1 MLAALVISLAITSF
15 FYVRFSKRQNRPSTK
30 KIIVAAQA
38 LQPGTPIT
46 ASDLSDVDWPVSVP
60 VEGLI
65 EKREDVIGHVLMYAV
80 AAKQPVLLRDLASS
94 TSYGLSAK
102 IPNGMRATAVKTDE
116 VANVAGFLFPGSHV
130 DVMMTMRGEGQDTV
144 SRTVIQNAEVLSTG
158 TKIEPDP
165 NGKPED
171 VKVVTLMVT
180 PEQSEKLMLAQTQGH
195 IQIVLRN
202 GGDSATPEVASVDTN
217 QLAGFEKKAVAEP
230 GKPEMRHSGQ
240 AKAKPVKPPA
250 YTVETIAAGKVTTA
264 SFPTEE
270 HVEH

>member
-1 MLAALVISLAITSF
+1 MISVVITSF
-15 FYVRFSKRQNRPSTK
+15 FYVRFSKRQNRPTTK
-30 KIIVAAQA
+30 KVIVAAQA
-38 LQPGTPIT
+38 LQPGTPINQ
-46 ASDLSDVDWPVSVP
+46 SDLSDMDWPVSVP

-65 EKREDVIGHVLMYAV
+65 EKPEDVVGHVLMYAI
-80 AAKQPVLLRDLASS
+80 AAKQPILQRDLASS

-130 DVMMTMRGEGQDTV
+130 DVMVTMRGEGQESV
-144 SRTVIQNAEVLSTG
+144 SRTVIQNVEVLSTG

-171 VKVVTLMVT
+171 VKVVTLLVT

-217 QLAGFEKKAVAEP
+217 QLAGLEKKVVAEP
-230 GKPEMRHSGQ
+230 SKPEMRHSGGQ
-240 AKAKPVKPPA
+240 AKAKPAKPA
-250 YTVETIAAGKVTTA
+250 VYTVETIAAGKVTTA
-264 SFPTEE
+264 SFSTDEHEE
-270 HVEH
+270 QH